1 MKKILIL
8 GVNSFSGSSFAKYI
22 QSKKFKLYGFY
33 HKEKNKK
40 YIIYNKSKIFLKKVN
55 NLNEK
60 LLINLIKQIKPNIII
75 DFASI
80 CMVNESWKY
89 KKYYDDVNYKS
100 KISLIKF
107 LSEVR
112 FLEKYIYISTPEIFG
127 SNKNISEKNKK
138 FNPSTPYAN
147 SKLNAEKYLSNM
159 NKKVKFPVIICRF
172 SNFYG
177 PGQPIYRL
185 IPKACITADKNQLFS
200 LHGDGSSKR
209 NFLFSDDFCNG
220 IYKTIRK
227 GKPGQ
232 VYHFSGDEIIS
243 IKEIVKKIYK
253 IKKKNFDNLFEN
265 TKDRVKKDKIYSLSS
280 KITQKSLNWRCKT
293 SLEKGLKRT
302 INFYKENFSYLKYEK
317 SYYKFEK

>member
-40 YIIYNKSKIFLKKVN
+40 YIIYNKKKISLKKVN

-60 LLINLIKQIKPNIII
+60 LLIDLIKKIKPNIII

-89 KKYYDDVNYKS
+89 KKYYNEVNYKS
-100 KISLIKF
+100 KINLIKF
-107 LSEVR
+107 LSEET
-112 FLEKYIYISTPEIFG
+112 FLKKYIYISTPEVFG
-127 SNKNISEKNKK
+127 SNKNISEKTKK
-138 FNPSTPYAN
+138 FSPSTPYAA
-147 SKLNAEKYLSNM
+147 SKLNAEKYLNHM
-159 NKKVKFPVIICRF
+159 KKKKNFPVIICRF

-185 IPKACITADKNQLFS
+185 IPKVCITADKHQLFP
-200 LHGDGSSKR
+200 LHGGGSSKR

-220 IYKTIRK
+220 IYKTVQK
-227 GKPGQ
+227 GKTGQ

-243 IKEIVKKIYK
+243 IKDIVKKIYK
-253 IKKKNFDNLFEN
+253 IKKKKFDKLVEN

-293 SLEKGLKRT
+293 SLEKGLNKT
-302 INFYKENFSYLKYEK
+302 INFYKKNFSYFKYEK
-317 SYYKFEK
+317 SYYKFRQ

>member
-40 YIIYNKSKIFLKKVN
+40 YIIYNKRKIFLKKVN

-89 KKYYDDVNYKS
+89 KKYYNDVNYKS
-100 KISLIKF
+100 KINLIKF
-107 LSEVR
+107 LSEDT
-112 FLEKYIYISTPEIFG
+112 FLEKYIYISTPEVFG
-127 SNKNISEKNKK
+127 SNKNISEKYKK
-138 FNPSTPYAN
+138 FNPSTPYAA
-147 SKLNAEKYLSNM
+147 SKLNAEKYLIHM
-159 NKKVKFPVIICRF
+159 NKKKKFPVIICRF

-185 IPKACITADKNQLFS
+185 IPKVCITADKNQLFS

-227 GKPGQ
+227 GKSGQ

-243 IKEIVKKIYK
+243 IKEIVKKIYT
-253 IKKKNFDNLFEN
+253 IKKKKFDKLVEN

-293 SLEKGLKRT
+293 SLEKGLKET
-302 INFYKENFSYLKYEK
+302 INFYKKNFSYLKYEK